1 MSNKAFFIM
10 RLHEHIQYLKK
21 IEATL
26 AGKEDFQGSSHYDC
40 KLGQWLYGTGIQE
53 VADLQNKQ
61 AQQIFN
67 SLFEP
72 HERFHQVTKQL
83 LEKQSALDK
92 PSIQLAITEM
102 HKLSQILSQQLLALD
117 ALAMAKERNEK
128 PL

>member
-1 MSNKAFFIM
+1 MANKAFFIM
-10 RLHEHIQYLKK
+10 RLNEHIQYLKK

-26 AGKEDFQGSSHYDC
+26 AGKGNFQGSSHYDC
-40 KLGQWLYGTGIQE
+40 QLGQWLYGTGIQE
-53 VADLQNKQ
+53 VAALQNEQ

-72 HERFHQVTKQL
+72 HERFHLVTQQL
-83 LEKQSALDK
+83 LEKQSIPDN

-117 ALAMAKERNEK
+117 VVAMAKEKNEK
-128 PL
+128 PS